1 MIVHLIRSLDKIK
14 EPSARAL
21 IIWIVGEY
29 SDIGHI
35 IPKIIPV
42 VASYL
47 GQCFSSE
54 ELEGKHQILNTV
66 AKVVLNQG
74 WNISLQ
80 CLTYKLLFCTV
91 SCHSDSSKPAFLRNA
106 LLFFNSLEVLFVLF
120 HWYFNSIRGNELYD
134 PCFSYSEWLV
144 LRGHR
149 RVLHWNRSCR
159 SMFVFKTIWCV

>member
-74 WNISLQ
+74 
-80 CLTYKLLFCTV
+80 
-91 SCHSDSSKPAFLRNA
+91 
-106 LLFFNSLEVLFVLF
+106 
-120 HWYFNSIRGNELYD
+120 
-134 PCFSYSEWLV
+134 
-144 LRGHR
+144 
-149 RVLHWNRSCR
+149 
-159 SMFVFKTIWCV
+159 